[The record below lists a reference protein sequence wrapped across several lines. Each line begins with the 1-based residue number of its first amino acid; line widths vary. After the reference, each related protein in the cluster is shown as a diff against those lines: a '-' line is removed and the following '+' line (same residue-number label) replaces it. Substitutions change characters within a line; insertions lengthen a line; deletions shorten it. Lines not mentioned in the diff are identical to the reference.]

1 MTRTRR
7 AAPSTFSSG
16 QRSLLLKSRAYFHC
30 NRQEFKASL
39 STSWHDSFTPLTI
52 RILRAFTPFTSAVV
66 LLAEALD
73 CPAHLKLL
81 PKQFVLKLSDRRFGC
96 RDPVQ
101 PQLLWRPEIEFP
113 LRRGMQ
119 RMVGTDRSRPI
130 LQMYYR
136 RKYLRPEEDPE
147 GPLPEWDG
155 WELELYIWTVKQ
167 RSYLAETLAYRH
179 LQALQGSC
187 IPTLHGTIRVPISP
201 STAFVHPIVDFIPG
215 LALEYIASPHMGEL
229 EVGVDI
235 TKGVGELI
243 SQRLIDSVT
252 QIRNSYCRHNDIH
265 LANVVLGNW
274 PESPQP
280 VIIDFG
286 LSSVIPPGTPTA
298 KWVSNVDE
306 VLEVRQMLT
315 DPENGDWH
323 IGSPYQQRVYEK
335 LAQHRGYAYVNN
347 RIEAIPEDVRNIQFE
362 RVPGSEAFEARER
375 MLLWRVRPGV
385 RTQDD
390 YLARE
395 GKRY

>member
-1 MTRTRR
+1 MNHYSDPYQ
-7 AAPSTFSSG
+7 AGSTLDIFFRPEISPAQIKSLFSVQQTGIQS
-16 QRSLLLKSRAYFHC
+16 
-30 NRQEFKASL
+30 EL
-39 STSWHDSFTPLTI
+39 SINWHDSVTPLTI

-81 PKQFVLKLSDRRFGC
+81 PKQFILKLSDRRFGC

-130 LQMYYR
+130 PQMYYR

-147 GPLPEWDG
+147 
-155 WELELYIWTVKQ
+155 VKQ
-167 RSYLAETLAYRH
+167 CSYLAEALAYRH

-201 STAFVHPIVDFIPG
+201 STAFVHPVVDFIPG
-215 LALEYIASPHMGEL
+215 LALEYIAGPHMGEL

-235 TKGVGELI
+235 TKGDGELI

-265 LANVVLGNW
+265 LANVVLRNW
-274 PESPQP
+274 PENPQP

-306 VLEVRQMLT
+306 VLEVRT

-323 IGSPYQQRVYEK
+323 IGSPYQQCVYEK
-335 LAQHRGYAYVNN
+335 LAQLREFYARTNKGHRCTL
-347 RIEAIPEDVRNIQFE
+347 EDIHCHR
-362 RVPGSEAFEARER
+362 
-375 MLLWRVRPGV
+375 
-385 RTQDD
+385 
-390 YLARE
+390 
-395 GKRY
+395 